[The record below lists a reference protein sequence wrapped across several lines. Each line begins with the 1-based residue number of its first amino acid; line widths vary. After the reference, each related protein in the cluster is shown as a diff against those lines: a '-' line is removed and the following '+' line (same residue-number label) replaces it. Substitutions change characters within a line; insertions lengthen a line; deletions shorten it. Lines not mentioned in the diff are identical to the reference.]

1 MPGAAHEPPRTSDH
15 ASARGAA
22 DAHSE
27 ASGASPSRPFIL
39 RPVATALLMVA
50 IVLAGLVGFKFL
62 PLSALPQVDYP
73 TIQVQTLYPGA
84 SPEVMAQTVTAPLE
98 RQFGQ
103 MAGLSRMSSTSAAG
117 VSIVTLQFGL
127 GLALD
132 VAEQQVQAAINA
144 GGSLLPA
151 DLPAPPVY
159 AKVNPAD
166 APVLSLSITS
176 ETLPLTEVQNIVNTR
191 LALKISQVNGVGLV
205 SLSGGQRP
213 AVRIQADTRA
223 LASYG
228 LGLDALR
235 TAITAAN
242 ANGAKGSID
251 GPTRSYSI
259 NANDQLLAASDY
271 QNLIIAWRNGA
282 AVRVSDVARVV
293 ESAENTQLGAWA
305 SIACDA
311 DAAPAAAL
319 QKRIGDEAASA
330 TPGEKSACLGT
341 PGRRLVPAI
350 ILNVQRQ
357 PGANVIAT
365 VDAIKARLPELQAG
379 LPTQMRVDVL
389 SDRTTGIR
397 ASVLHVEIELLLAVF
412 MVVLVILAFLHD
424 VRATVIASLAVPI
437 SLIGTCGAMY
447 LLGYSLNNLSLM
459 ALTIATGFV
468 VDDAIV
474 MIENIARYIEE
485 GESPMHAALKGAKQI
500 GFTIISLTV
509 SLIAVL
515 IPLLF
520 MGDVVG
526 RLFREFAV
534 TLAITIL
541 ISAVVSLT
549 LVPMMSARWLKAK
562 PHRLTSTDR
571 APSPP
576 VQIPVAELALPGRR
590 RGGPLGGQRT
600 TRSGERG
607 GFSVRV
613 QRFFDGV
620 IVRYDHALGWVLRR
634 QGATL
639 VVALATL
646 GLTVALYLLIPKG
659 LFPTQDTGQLQARV
673 ETAQSV
679 SYARMAALQQAA
691 AQAILH
697 DPDVDTLSSFIGVD
711 AANNTMLH
719 TGRMLI
725 NLKKER
731 TGSQSATMERLRQ
744 RASAVAGVTLYLQ
757 PTQDLTIDAETGP
770 TQFRVSMEGADNATV
785 VQWALR
791 LAARM
796 AQSSGLRNVASDAG
810 AQGTAAF
817 IAVDRDSAARLGLAS
832 STIDDALYSAFG
844 QRIVSTIFTET
855 NQYRVILE
863 ALPDAQATPASLG
876 DLPLKTGSGTT
887 TPLSAVARI
896 TERPAPLQITH
907 VAQYPATTLG
917 FDTAPGVSLGRA
929 VDEVRQAARDIA
941 LPASVSLTFLGAA
954 GAYQASLS
962 SQLWLILAAVVCVYI
977 VLGVLYESYVH
988 PMTILS
994 TLPSAGVGALLAL
1007 MLSGSD
1013 LGVIGIIGII
1023 LLIGIVKKNAIMMID
1038 FAIDAERHEGKPPE
1052 EAIRQAALLRFR
1064 PILMTTLAA
1073 LFAAVPLMLGF
1084 GEGAE
1089 LRRPLGLAIF
1099 GGLIVSQVLTLFT
1112 TPVIYLAFDRLGRRW
1127 GRKAPAEVAGA

>member
-1 MPGAAHEPPRTSDH
+1 MNPRAP
-15 ASARGAA
+15 ASA
-22 DAHSE
+22 SE
-27 ASGASPSRPFIL
+27 APPGDGGPDGQRDDIGPSGDFGDNAPASTLSPSRPFIM
-39 RPVATALLMVA
+39 RPVATALLMLA
-50 IVLAGLVGFKFL
+50 IVLAGLVGFRLL

-103 MAGLSRMSSTSAAG
+103 MAGLSRMSSTSTAG

-166 APVLSLSITS
+166 APVLTLAITS

-191 LALKISQVNGVGLV
+191 LALKISQVDGVGLV
-205 SLSGGQRP
+205 ALSGGQRP

-235 TAITAAN
+235 TAISAAN

-259 NANDQLLAASDY
+259 NSKDQLLAAVDY
-271 QNLIIAWRNGA
+271 QKLIIAYRNGA

-305 SIACDA
+305 SIACTPDA
-311 DAAPAAAL
+311 S
-319 QKRIGDEAASA
+319 AAS
-330 TPGEKSACLGT
+330 KNKDDCLGT
-341 PGRRLVPAI
+341 PGKRLVPAI

-397 ASVLHVEIELLLAVF
+397 ASVLHVEIELLLAVL
-412 MVVLVILAFLHD
+412 MVVLVIFAFLHNL
-424 VRATVIASLAVPI
+424 RATVIASLSVPI

-474 MIENIARYIEE
+474 MIENISRYIEE
-485 GESPMHAALKGAKQI
+485 GEKPMLAALKGAKQI

-526 RLFREFAV
+526 RLFREFAI

-549 LVPMMSARWLKAK
+549 LVPMMSARWLKAEPK
-562 PHRLTSTDR
+562 KDENRQDNSIGAR
-571 APSPP
+571 
-576 VQIPVAELALPGRR
+576 
-590 RGGPLGGQRT
+590 
-600 TRSGERG
+600 
-607 GFSVRV
+607 F
-613 QRFFDGV
+613 QRFFDHV
-620 IVRYDHALGWVLRR
+620 LVRYDQSLTWVLRH

-646 GLTVALYLLIPKG
+646 VLTVLLYVLIPKG

-679 SYARMAALQQAA
+679 SYARMSELQQAA
-691 AQAILH
+691 AREILQ
-697 DPDVDTLSSFIGVD
+697 DPDVEALSSFIGVD

-731 TGSQSATMERLRQ
+731 IGSQQDTMDRLRQ
-744 RASAVAGVTLYLQ
+744 RASQVAGVTLYLQ

-770 TQFRVSMEGADNATV
+770 TQFRVSMEGASNAVV
-785 VQWALR
+785 VQWANQ
-791 LAARM
+791 LAERM
-796 AQSSGLRNVASDAG
+796 ALSASLRNVVSDAG

-817 IAVDRDSAARLGLAS
+817 INVDRDTASRLGISAS
-832 STIDDALYSAFG
+832 VIDDALYSAFG

-863 ALPDAQATPASLG
+863 ALPDARATPASLG
-876 DLPLKTGSGTT
+876 NLPLKTSGGTT
-887 TPLSAVARI
+887 TPLASIATI
-896 TERPAPLQITH
+896 TEQPAPLQITH

-917 FDTAPGVSLGRA
+917 FDTAPGVSLGKA
-929 VDEVRQAARDIA
+929 VDEIRQAAKDIA
-941 LPASVSLTFLGAA
+941 LPSSVTMTFLGAA
-954 GAYQASLS
+954 GAYQSSLS

-994 TLPSAGVGALLAL
+994 TLPSAGVGALLML
-1007 MLSGSD
+1007 MLSGSP

-1038 FAIDAERHEGKPPE
+1038 FAIDAERNEGKSPQ
-1052 EAIRQAALLRFR
+1052 EAIHQAALLRFR

-1112 TPVIYLAFDRLGRRW
+1112 TPVIYLAFDRLGRRF
-1127 GRKAPAEVAGA
+1127 GRKERVDAAVA